1 MLQLFFG
8 NYAINAEVV
17 TIDFDDSVIEDK
29 GAEQLRASAEVGNG
43 TRSKKSYMREIRN
56 MNDEQIEKEL
66 QEIEEEKQAN
76 AKMLDFPQEE

>member
-8 NYAINAEVV
+8 NCDINAEVV

-29 GAEQLRASAEVGNG
+29 GAEQLRASTEVGNG
-43 TRSKKSYMREIRN
+43 TRSKKSYMRNIRN
-56 MNDEQIEKEL
+56 LTDKQIEEEF